1 MTVPSAFEL
10 ALPHGHCVGIAL
22 TDDLD
27 LEAATRELLEGERAL
42 AEALVPR
49 RRRTWV
55 LGRVALR
62 RSLGALGLDAGTI
75 ASTPRGAPALP
86 PGVTGSISHKEEFVV
101 AIAAPDALGPIGVD
115 VEWDRPPRHDVRR
128 HVLRADEGVDLEAPW
143 PATASETMLRFSAK
157 EAIYKA
163 LDRHVGRYVG
173 FHEVAVVP
181 RGDATAHV
189 VLQLKGGE
197 GPFSVEVH
205 WERRGGL
212 FLTSARVARVSG
224 VSRGGGVDPGD
235 PAAPPAS
242 RAR

>member
-1 MTVPSAFEL
+1 MSVPSAFEL
-10 ALPHGHCVGIAL
+10 ALPHGQCTGLAIAE
-22 TDDLD
+22 DVD
-27 LEAATRELLEGERAL
+27 LEAAARELHEGERAI
-42 AEALVPR
+42 AATLVPR

-55 LGRVALR
+55 LGRIALR
-62 RSLGALGLDAGTI
+62 RSLGVLGFEADAIG
-75 ASTPRGAPALP
+75 STPRGAPALP

-128 HVLRADEGVDLEAPW
+128 HVLRADEGVDLEAAW

-173 FHEVAVVP
+173 FHEVAVLP
-181 RGDATAHV
+181 RDDATAHV
-189 VLQLKGGE
+189 VLELRGGE

-212 FLTSARVARVSG
+212 FLTSARVARVA
-224 VSRGGGVDPGD
+224 RGEP
-235 PAAPPAS
+235 APPS
-242 RAR
+242 PPSAR